1 MSFPFPPLWND
12 HDKKHNHK
20 DLKDF
25 VLKVTDIDKKNES
38 KRKSTK
44 NATHLEHDHL
54 MESFMKEKSDD
65 LKKLEDDLQKLISK
79 NENNICSRSLTPSF
93 VAFGKQLK
101 YDKNEDNVDDT
112 NNLEEILN
120 EIHEN
125 EKA

>member
-25 VLKVTDIDKKNES
+25 VLKVTDIDKNNES

-79 NENNICSRSLTPSF
+79 VS
-93 VAFGKQLK
+93 
-101 YDKNEDNVDDT
+101 
-112 NNLEEILN
+112 
-120 EIHEN
+120 
-125 EKA
+125 

>member
-1 MSFPFPPLWND
+1 
-12 HDKKHNHK
+12 
-20 DLKDF
+20 
-25 VLKVTDIDKKNES
+25 
-38 KRKSTK
+38 
-44 NATHLEHDHL
+44 
-54 MESFMKEKSDD
+54 
-65 LKKLEDDLQKLISK
+65 
-79 NENNICSRSLTPSF
+79 LTPSF